1 MPSTMPDWDHLRFF
15 LALCR
20 HGSFAAAARTLK
32 VDETT
37 VSRRLGALERQL
49 EAKLFERTAQGLM
62 PTVAAERIQKA
73 AEMAEAALLGV
84 VDQVAGLEG
93 HPSGFV
99 RVTMTETVAS
109 HFVIPSLGAF
119 QARYPDIRLE
129 IFTGYG
135 ALDVARG
142 EADIGVRALR
152 PVGNHLVV
160 RRLGSVALGVYAAVS
175 YLARRPAPRF
185 EDGLAGHDLLDY
197 SDRMSPRPPGDPFL
211 GARTDGAR
219 LVFTGNS
226 PMGLTAAAEAGLG
239 IATLPCYLANR
250 RPGLRRLW
258 PNHSQRYDLLAVT
271 RAELRRSARI
281 RAVLEHLVQHFRA
294 GAAMLEGRQS
304 ELASGRVHPEVE
316 GARGAGPTHGVAAA
330 REIDGGE
337 DQSGHRAIGDDAS
350 APSLSTGHRGPV
362 PR

>member
-1 MPSTMPDWDHLRFF
+1 MPTTMPDWDHLRFF

-20 HGSFAAAARTLK
+20 HGSFAAAARALK

-37 VSRRLGALERQL
+37 VSRRLGALEQQL
-49 EAKLFERTAQGLM
+49 EAKLFERTALGLM
-62 PTVAAERIQKA
+62 PTVAAERMQKA

-93 HPSGFV
+93 RPSGFV

-119 QARYPDIRLE
+119 QARYPEIRLE

-142 EADIGVRALR
+142 EADIAVRALR
-152 PVGNHLVV
+152 PVGNHLVT
-160 RRLGSVALGVYAAVS
+160 RRLGSVALGVYAAAC
-175 YLARRPAPRF
+175 YLAHRSSPRF

-211 GARTDGAR
+211 GARTEGAR

-239 IATLPCYLANR
+239 IATLPCYLADQ
-250 RPGLRRLW
+250 RPGLTRLW
-258 PNHSQRYDLLAVT
+258 PDRSQRYNLLAVT

-281 RAVLEHLVQHFRA
+281 RAVLDHLVQHFRA
-294 GAAMLEGRQS
+294 RAAMLEGRQ
-304 ELASGRVHPEVE
+304 AAVTGATARPEVE
-316 GARGAGPTHGVAAA
+316 GARSSCPGRRMEATREPDVARNGGGPH
-330 REIDGGE
+330 
-337 DQSGHRAIGDDAS
+337 AIGDGA
-350 APSLSTGHRGPV
+350 LT
-362 PR
+362 